1 MTTFARGESRYRTDM
16 AEASVL
22 IVDDDP
28 VVRRMLQLSFESEG
42 FDVLT
47 AGDGIEGLEAMRS
60 GKPNVVVL
68 DIMMP
73 KLDGMKVMRELM
85 GDDDLRGTPVILLS
99 AKATSLDIE
108 LGLKAGAAD
117 YVTKPCDP
125 IDLVDRVRSL
135 LAKTG

>member
-1 MTTFARGESRYRTDM
+1 M
-16 AEASVL
+16 AERVL

-42 FDVLT
+42 FDVVT
-47 AGDGIEGLEAMRS
+47 AGDGVEGLEAMRS
-60 GKPNVVVL
+60 GKPDAVVL

-73 KLDGMKVMRELM
+73 KLDGMKVLNEVN
-85 GDDDLRGTPVILLS
+85 DDDNLRGTPVILLS
-99 AKATSLDIE
+99 AKATSLDVE
-108 LGLKAGAAD
+108 LGLKAGASD

-125 IDLVDRVRSL
+125 IELIDRVRSL

>member
-1 MTTFARGESRYRTDM
+1 M
-16 AEASVL
+16 ASVL

-47 AGDGIEGLEAMRS
+47 AGDGLEGLESMRS
-60 GKPNVVVL
+60 SKPNVVVL

-73 KLDGMKVMRELM
+73 KLDGLKVMRELQ
-85 GDDDLRGTPVILLS
+85 GDDSLRGTPVILLS

-125 IDLVDRVRSL
+125 IELVDRVRSL

>member
-1 MTTFARGESRYRTDM
+1 MPE
-16 AEASVL
+16 SVL

-28 VVRRMLQLSFESEG
+28 VIRRMLQLSFESEG
-42 FDVLT
+42 FEVST
-47 AGDGIEGLEAMRS
+47 ANDGVEGLDAMRS
-60 GKPNVVVL
+60 SRPDVVVL

-73 KLDGMKVMRELM
+73 KLDGMKVMREVVS
-85 GDDDLRGTPVILLS
+85 DDDLRGTPVILLS

-117 YVTKPCDP
+117 YVTKPVDP
-125 IDLVDRVRSL
+125 IELVERIRSI

>member
-1 MTTFARGESRYRTDM
+1 M
-16 AEASVL
+16 AESVL

-42 FDVLT
+42 FDVST
-47 AGDGIEGLEAMRS
+47 AGDGLEGLESMRAS
-60 GKPNVVVL
+60 KPDVVIL

-73 KLDGMKVMRELM
+73 KLDGMKVLDELN

-99 AKATSLDIE
+99 AKATSLDVE
-108 LGLKAGAAD
+108 LGLKAGATD

-125 IDLVDRVRSL
+125 IDLVDRVRSA

>member
-1 MTTFARGESRYRTDM
+1 V
-16 AEASVL
+16 AEPSVL

-28 VVRRMLQLSFESEG
+28 VVRRMLQLTFESEG
-42 FDVLT
+42 FPVNT
-47 AGDGIEGLEAMRS
+47 AGDGMEALESIRGDRPS
-60 GKPNVVVL
+60 VVIL

-73 KLDGMKVMRELM
+73 KVDGLKVMTELHN
-85 GDDDLRGTPVILLS
+85 DDELRTLPVILLS

-125 IDLVDRVRSL
+125 IDLVDRVRNL
-135 LAKTG
+135 LATTG

>member
-1 MTTFARGESRYRTDM
+1 M
-16 AEASVL
+16 

-28 VVRRMLQLSFESEG
+28 VVRRMLQLTFEAEG
-42 FDVLT
+42 FEVVT
-47 AGDGIEGLEAMRS
+47 AADGVEALAAVR
-60 GKPNVVVL
+60 GERPAILVL

-73 KLDGMKVMRELM
+73 KLDGMKVMRELQS
-85 GDDDLRGTPVILLS
+85 DDNLRGTPVILLS

-125 IDLVDRVRSL
+125 IDLVDRVRNL
-135 LAKTG
+135 LATTG

>member
-1 MTTFARGESRYRTDM
+1 M
-16 AEASVL
+16 AESVL

-42 FDVLT
+42 FDVST
-47 AGDGIEGLEAMRS
+47 AGDGLEGLESMRAS
-60 GKPNVVVL
+60 KPDVVIL

-73 KLDGMKVMRELM
+73 KLDGMRVLDELNN
-85 GDDDLRGTPVILLS
+85 DDNLRGTPVILLS
-99 AKATSLDIE
+99 AKATSLDVE
-108 LGLKAGAAD
+108 LGLKAGATD

-125 IDLVDRVRSL
+125 IDLVDRVRSA